1 MNKKT
6 KKIVYGGIIACVY
19 AVLTLMPGLNS
30 FAYGPVQFRIAEVL
44 TILPLFTSSAIPGLT
59 VGCIIANM
67 ASPMILDMV
76 FGTAAT
82 LFASYFTYKLMKHK
96 KLALSMPVI
105 FNALIIGTELSFFYS
120 ENSFSAGL
128 MLYNMISVGIGELI
142 ICFFIGY
149 PLSKILEKRIFL
161 QK

>member
-1 MNKKT
+1 MNEKN

-19 AVLTLMPGLNS
+19 AVLTLTPGLNS
-30 FAYGPVQFRIAEVL
+30 FAYGPVQLRIAELL

-82 LFASYFTYKLMKHK
+82 LIASYFTYKLRKYK
-96 KLALSMPVI
+96 KIALLMPVI

-120 ENSFSAGL
+120 ENSFSIGII
-128 MLYNMISVGIGELI
+128 LYNIISVGIGELI

-149 PLSKILEKRIFL
+149 PLSNILEKRNFL
-161 QK
+161 KK